1 MERDIFILA
10 GQSNMVG
17 RGSLTPARTYP
28 NASRIYSFNSACAW
42 VAGADP
48 LHTDD
53 ATAGIGPGMAFA
65 DTLLGLLD
73 DPAREIGLVPCGKSG
88 SSIAE
93 WAPRWR
99 VNSFY
104 GAMLKRAQLAA
115 AAGLIWYQGETDAQS
130 TGYPL
135 PWLEG
140 VRALI
145 ENVRRDLQLPKLPA
159 IITKLGPS
167 PQSAA
172 YPMWTTVQAY
182 ADQIA
187 DVAPH
192 DVAVVSAAD
201 LTPNTGDPLHLNA
214 NSAVV
219 LGQRYAS
226 AMYGMLNTNAAKL

>member
-1 MERDIFILA
+1 MARDMYILA

-17 RGSLTPARTYP
+17 RGALSPPKTYA
-28 NASRIYSFNSACAW
+28 NATRIFSFNSGCSW

-65 DTLLGLLD
+65 DKLLD
-73 DPAREIGLVPCGKSG
+73 LIGDPTLEIGLIPCAKSG
-88 SSIAE
+88 SAMAD

-99 VNSFY
+99 AGSFY
-104 GAMLKRAQLAA
+104 GAMLKRAQLAQA
-115 AAGLIWYQGETDAQS
+115 QGTLKGIIWYQGETDAQS
-130 TGYPL
+130 SGYPL

-145 ENVRRDLQLPKLPA
+145 NNVRCDLQMPTLPA
-159 IITKLGPS
+159 IITKIGPD
-167 PQSAA
+167 PHSAT
-172 YPMWTTVQAY
+172 YPMWSAVQLY

-192 DVAVVSAAD
+192 DISVVSAAD
-201 LTPNTGDPLHLNA
+201 LTAKVGDLVHIDA
-214 NSAVV
+214 NSAVT
-219 LGQRYAS
+219 LGQRYAA
-226 AMYGMLNTNAAKL
+226 AMYGML